1 MGKGVTEAELVLD
14 VALRLEKLL
23 GGRHGIELT
32 PIELR
37 KDMRGERREKLRETE
52 RKQPPVTLRLLKQ
65 VKGKATDV
73 RTRRSQDDDQICVV
87 AVVPNLPETSLIGIS
102 KCDVVLEWHDL
113 ESALADTVNDT
124 LFRQQL
130 VWVRHDGQTRD
141 TGDVAA
147 ELRQNGLA
155 PCAAEQRGAHA
166 LAPITHH
173 RDACSRRRSTSAAS
187 RPPAGRSP
195 AASLRR

>member
-1 MGKGVTEAELVLD
+1 LDWCGIESKHVSQKKIPCRVL
-14 VALRLEKLL
+14 AHRLWLEKLL
-23 GGRHGIELT
+23 GDRHGIEIP

-37 KDMRGERREKLRETE
+37 KDMRGERREQLRETE

-73 RTRRSQDDDQICVV
+73 RTRRSQDDDQIRVV
-87 AVVPNLPETSLIGIS
+87 AVVPNLAETSLISVS
-102 KCDVVLEWHDL
+102 KCDVVLERHDL

-141 TGDVAA
+141 TGDIAA
-147 ELRQNGLA
+147 ELPQNGIA
-155 PCAAEQRGAHA
+155 PCAAER
-166 LAPITHH
+166 
-173 RDACSRRRSTSAAS
+173 
-187 RPPAGRSP
+187 
-195 AASLRR
+195 